1 MSADEPDP
9 GGQDD
14 QRAQARVH
22 VSTKIQVSGTQG
34 IGEASLQDL
43 SRGGARVLVDRRVGE
58 LGDTLELFFP
68 DLTGTEEIGVVGEIV
83 RLEEAADGFFELG
96 VRFVVVEPRM
106 EQALTELLESLLEG
120 FGGGFRRHP
129 RIARRIGVRYGS
141 QENLLAMLENISHG
155 GLSMHVSKPLVLD
168 ERIDVALLDGD
179 GQEILLLPGRVV
191 NHRTVTD
198 GELPVYSVGLSF
210 QELSQRQR
218 GALDDLLLA
227 MGGTV
232 SSDEV
237 EAFGEP
243 DSVR

>member
-9 GGQDD
+9 GGEDE

-22 VSTKIQVSGTQG
+22 VTTTIQVCGSQG

-58 LGDTLELFFP
+58 VGDTLELFFP
-68 DLTGTEEIGVVGEIV
+68 DLTGTEEIGVMGEIV
-83 RLEEAADGFFELG
+83 RLEEADEGFELG

-106 EQALTELLESLLEG
+106 ERALTELLETLLEG
-120 FGGGFRRHP
+120 FGGGIRRHP

-141 QENLLAMLENISHG
+141 KENLLCMLENISHG
-155 GLSMHVSKPLVLD
+155 GMSMNVSKPLVLD

-179 GQEILLLPGRVV
+179 GQEVLLLPGRVV
-191 NHRTVTD
+191 NHRRVGD
-198 GELPVYSVGLSF
+198 GDAPVYSVGLSF
-210 QELSQRQR
+210 QELTDRQR
-218 GALDDLLLA
+218 GALDDLLMA
-227 MGGTV
+227 MVGTV
-232 SSDEV
+232 SSGEV
-237 EAFGEP
+237 DAFGEP